1 MAASWSASSLIAI
14 MIGIGSGIG
23 TKHPLKPHTGGC
35 GGFGGSISGT
45 GSLGIE

>member
-1 MAASWSASSLIAI
+1 

-23 TKHPLKPHTGGC
+23 QHPLKPQTGGC

-45 GSLGIE
+45 GSLGLE